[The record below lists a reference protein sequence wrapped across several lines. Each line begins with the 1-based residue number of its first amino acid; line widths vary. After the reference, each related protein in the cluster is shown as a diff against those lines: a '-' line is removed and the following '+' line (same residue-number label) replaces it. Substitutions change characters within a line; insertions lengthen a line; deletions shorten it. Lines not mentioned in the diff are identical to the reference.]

1 MNYIPLQREML
12 LTWRQAAPRFPRR
25 HQKSQIALAIA
36 LLLVLTLSLPVS
48 LLAQSQAQSQP
59 QPQSQPPLPKSPQT
73 QNPPVAASSKTK
85 TNKDDSAS
93 SKVYTDDDVDA
104 LPPGGISVVGPGTP
118 PPAAADSNTKAPA
131 GGSVSPTRTG
141 KGAKAA
147 YWKARYAAARDKL
160 AQDQK
165 ALPSLQ
171 SQLETE
177 RVQQDLV
184 DEDSGQVYSDL
195 FMYLLQKIDDTKL
208 AIQNDQQALSDLD
221 EEFRKAGG
229 LPGWIR

>member
-1 MNYIPLQREML
+1 MNYIPLRPGML

-25 HQKSQIALAIA
+25 HQKSSIALASV
-36 LLLVLTLSLPVS
+36 LLLVPTSSLPV
-48 LLAQSQAQSQP
+48 LLWAQSQSQSQS
-59 QPQSQPPLPKSPQT
+59 QSPPPPKSPQT

>member
-1 MNYIPLQREML
+1 M
-12 LTWRQAAPRFPRR
+12 
-25 HQKSQIALAIA
+25 
-36 LLLVLTLSLPVS
+36 
-48 LLAQSQAQSQP
+48 
-59 QPQSQPPLPKSPQT
+59 SP
-73 QNPPVAASSKTK
+73 KTK
-85 TNKDDSAS
+85 TNKGNAATNKDDSAP

-104 LPPGGISVVGPGTP
+104 LPPSGISVVGSATP
-118 PPAAADSNTKAPA
+118 PPSASGTNGKPPA
-131 GGSVSPTRTG
+131 GPAATTQAD
-141 KGAKAA
+141 KNAKAA
-147 YWKARYAAARDKL
+147 YWRARYAAARDKL

-177 RVQQDLV
+177 RVQQNLV

-229 LPGWIR
+229 LPRWIR

>member
-1 MNYIPLQREML
+1 MNYIPLQPGML
-12 LTWRQAAPRFPRR
+12 LTWRKAAPRFPRR
-25 HQKSQIALAIA
+25 HQKSSIVLATV
-36 LLLVLTLSLPVS
+36 LLLVLILSLPVL
-48 LLAQSQAQSQP
+48 LLAHSQSQSQSP
-59 QPQSQPPLPKSPQT
+59 PPLPKSPQT

-85 TNKDDSAS
+85 TNKDDSAP

-104 LPPGGISVVGPGTP
+104 LPPGGISIVGSATP
-118 PPAAADSNTKAPA
+118 PRAAADSNTKAPA
-131 GGSVSPTRTG
+131 GGSRSPTRTD

-147 YWKARYAAARDKL
+147 YWRARYAAARDKL

-165 ALPSLQ
+165 ALPALQ

-177 RVQQDLV
+177 RVEQDLV

-229 LPGWIR
+229 RPGWIR